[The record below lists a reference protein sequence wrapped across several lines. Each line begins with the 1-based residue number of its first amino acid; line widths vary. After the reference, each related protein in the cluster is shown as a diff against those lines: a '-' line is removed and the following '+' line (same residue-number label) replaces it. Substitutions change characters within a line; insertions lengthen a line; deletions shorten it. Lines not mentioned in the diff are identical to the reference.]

1 MEEAARLSS
10 ACTEVWLLVFYHYYV
25 EDYAK
30 VSTTMK
36 NLFVIVFAVAIVAAA
51 DEEPLVIALAVA
63 ILAMAGQAMGEDI
76 SRILPTA
83 FNYNGEGIQDAS
95 GRRLRYTARLG
106 SSC

>member
-1 MEEAARLSS
+1 MDGSARLSS

-51 DEEPLVIALAVA
+51 
-63 ILAMAGQAMGEDI
+63 GQAMGEDI